1 MAGLFWFA
9 GRVTNTCPMHRAGDE
24 YTPDA
29 SGRKGVLQFF
39 FRFLMEK
46 IGASQS
52 GICFLHG
59 LSGGRQISALG
70 VGRTMIPPSAPPRAG
85 SLSSLRRGPKFVTR
99 PPAHVEILE
108 SSESCTI
115 WHTYVCMQ
123 YEPRYTTFIMRKYVF
138 TNIFIV
144 WHGYI
149 YFYYSRSNMEIPLG

>member
-1 MAGLFWFA
+1 M
-9 GRVTNTCPMHRAGDE
+9 TNTCPMHRAGDE

-29 SGRKGVLQFF
+29 SGRKGVLQIF

-99 PPAHVEILE
+99 PPAHVEILDAY
-108 SSESCTI
+108 SPIQFWLFAVFLATPNSALK
-115 WHTYVCMQ
+115 VN
-123 YEPRYTTFIMRKYVF
+123 TFFDSFVNPDRQLSNKNMGVTK
-138 TNIFIV
+138 
-144 WHGYI
+144 HG
-149 YFYYSRSNMEIPLG
+149 SQTR